1 MVLFKIDCIVCDCKE
16 HKFFDMICR
25 HMLAIFEQFYD
36 QYDPNFNTYISN
48 MNLRWQKDPNPN
60 PNPNFS
66 KQQIEKFS
74 NLLTQQTQSIP
85 ETARSIPKPPEK
97 KNEKHSTLKKNML
110 HISQFLKI

>member
-1 MVLFKIDCIVCDCKE
+1 
-16 HKFFDMICR
+16 
-25 HMLAIFEQFYD
+25 MLAIFEQFYD

-48 MNLRWQKDPNPN
+48 TNLRWQKDPNPN

-74 NLLTQQTQSIP
+74 ILLTQQTRSIP

-97 KNEKHSTLKKNML
+97 KNEKHSISKKNML

>member
-1 MVLFKIDCIVCDCKE
+1 
-16 HKFFDMICR
+16 
-25 HMLAIFEQFYD
+25 MLAIFEQFYD

-48 MNLRWQKDPNPN
+48 TNLRWQKDPNPN

-85 ETARSIPKPPEK
+85 ETARSIPNPGK
-97 KNEKHSTLKKNML
+97 KNEKHSKLKKNML